1 MGFLRE
7 PAHLLIVAGVVLGL
21 FGSRRLPDAARGLG
35 RSMRIFKA
43 EMQQMKDDQP
53 PTTTSRPASTGPLEG
68 KVVDGERDP
77 EGHPRSADARH
88 HVSALPNGRPH
99 PELS

>member
-7 PAHLLIVAGVVLGL
+7 PSHLLLILLVVVVL

-43 EMQQMKDDQP
+43 EVKQMNKDDDVEAG
-53 PTTTSRPASTGPLEG
+53 RPGDTHAAPNPEPLEG
-68 KVVDGERDP
+68 RVVRNDSVPSEPRAGER
-77 EGHPRSADARH
+77 RDA
-88 HVSALPNGRPH
+88 
-99 PELS
+99 

>member
-7 PAHLLIVAGVVLGL
+7 PSHLLLVLVVVVVL

-43 EMQQMKDDQP
+43 EVKQMKDDDEP
-53 PTTTSRPASTGPLEG
+53 EAGAPRAAATEPEPLEG
-68 KVVDGERDP
+68 RVVREEER
-77 EGHPRSADARH
+77 AREARRE
-88 HVSALPNGRPH
+88 S
-99 PELS
+99 